1 MDASVK
7 SHDSVVSSV
16 TAMVAALTARAPLAS
31 TFPHSRPFRVRAHH
45 RPRVMQPVT
54 GTSADDARTK
64 TQEKASEKTSTAGT
78 PGPTLET
85 HAPPTP
91 HAVRPE
97 PSKVPVT
104 DDERAVASAAE
115 RKALQRARIASAP
128 GFVAALDQS
137 GGSTP
142 RALAL
147 YGITD
152 VREKDKARMFGVM
165 HDMRSRIITCDAFD
179 GEKII
184 GAILFEDTVFERQV
198 LGLPTATYLW
208 DVKNVVPFIKIDKGL
223 EKETDGVQLMRPI
236 PDLAHTLAKCGCFHE
251 PYDPHEGD
259 PNGNNDPRVLP
270 ASVDAFHE
278 HYREVVDPDATDDD
292 VKSFLDRLA
301 GRAEPYLLD
310 DDALPAGVDHGVVRS
325 ALAAH
330 HRLKVEREAREAK
343 TKARQK
349 AFLLGPRDPGAVT
362 ALAAEQ
368 TPGDCVFGTKAR
380 SVIRRAD
387 ERGIKRLV
395 AQQFAVAAQVLAA
408 GLTPIIEPEV
418 AIDAPEKA
426 KCERLLRDE
435 LSFYLDTLADTQ
447 PDARVCL
454 KVTLPEDPALYDAFV
469 LGRHRSVMRVFALSG
484 GYDRNE
490 ACERLSRCVGM
501 SASFSRA
508 FTEGL
513 NVDQAPA
520 TFRAAL
526 EKNASAVYDAATT

>member
-64 TQEKASEKTSTAGT
+64 TSERTTTARPT
-78 PGPTLET
+78 PGSTPET

-91 HAVRPE
+91 HAVHPE
-97 PSKVPVT
+97 TSKIPVT

-115 RKALQRARIASAP
+115 RKAVQRERIAHAP

-147 YGITD
+147 YGISEI
-152 VREKDKARMFGVM
+152 REKDKEHMFGVM
-165 HDMRSRIITCDAFD
+165 HDMRSRIITCDAFS

-184 GAILFEDTVFERQV
+184 GAILFEDTVFEREV

-208 DVKNVVPFIKIDKGL
+208 DVKSVVPFLKIDKGL
-223 EKETDGVQLMRPI
+223 EKEQDGVQLMRHI
-236 PDLAHTLAKCGCFHE
+236 PDLAHTLAKCGRFHE
-251 PYDPHEGD
+251 PYE
-259 PNGNNDPRVLP
+259 PRDRSEREEPRSPP
-270 ASVDAFHE
+270 AETRAAFYAHF
-278 HYREVVDPDATDDD
+278 RRVVRPDATDADIE
-292 VKSFLDRLA
+292 RWLA
-301 GRAEPYLLD
+301 ELAARTEPYAPP
-310 DDALPAGVDHGVVRS
+310 DALPDGMDHGVVRT

-330 HRLKVEREAREAK
+330 HRRAAEREAAAARQ
-343 TKARQK
+343 KARQE

-362 ALAAEQ
+362 ALAASAL
-368 TPGDCVFGTKAR
+368 PGDCVFGTKAR
-380 SVIRRAD
+380 SVIRRAC

-418 AIDAPEKA
+418 AIDAPDKA
-426 KCERLLRDE
+426 ACERLLRDE
-435 LSFYLDTLADTQ
+435 LEFYLNMLSGTHPEAQ
-447 PDARVCL
+447 VCL
-454 KVTLPEDPALYDAFV
+454 KLTLPEDPALYDAFV
-469 LGRHRSVMRVFALSG
+469 LERHPAVMRVFALSG

-501 SASFSRA
+501 TASFSRA

-513 NVDQAPA
+513 RVDQAPA

-526 EKNASAVYDAATT
+526 ERSGSQIYDAATT